1 VKEHRKLARRKKK
14 KEKKKH
20 LKEEKF
26 RDTMLEIGKWVKE
39 YRYPLLLGIAVVA
52 ILFVLLSMRSERR
65 ENLLTYAHNV
75 LRKDSVVGPKELK
88 DLVQRVEGEPIEPW
102 VMLRL
107 GTTLYDLYQKEDA
120 LTGDKTR
127 LKEARK
133 SFEDVVA
140 RFPANGSA
148 VFVAQKALK
157 TINEE
162 LAYEPANAVKDAFEG
177 TAPVPRTPPVP
188 RKTPPR
194 GATPRKA
201 PQPKKPEKT
210 AQPGG
215 PDTLKPEPEKKAVV
229 EEKPPVEE
237 KPASREDNR
246 EKPPVQPGSSESSK
260 EGQ

>member
-1 VKEHRKLARRKKK
+1 LARRKKK
-14 KEKKKH
+14 KEKKQF

-26 RDTMLEIGKWVKE
+26 RDSMLELGKWVKE
-39 YRYPLLLGIAVVA
+39 YRYPLLLGIAVIA

-65 ENLLTYAHNV
+65 ENLLAYAHNV
-75 LRKDSVVGPKELK
+75 LRKDSIVGPKELK
-88 DLVQRVEGEPIEPW
+88 DLAQRVEGEPIEPW

-133 SFEDVVA
+133 SFEGVLA
-140 RFPANGSA
+140 RFPGNGSA
-148 VFVAQKALK
+148 VFVARKALD
-157 TINEE
+157 TIDKE
-162 LAYEPANAVKDAFEG
+162 LAYKPPDAVRDAFEG
-177 TAPVPRTPPVP
+177 AAPVQQTPAGPREGPA
-188 RKTPPR
+188 R

-210 AQPGG
+210 AQSGKPGQ
-215 PDTLKPEPEKKAVV
+215 PDAQKPAPEEKAAAG
-229 EEKPPVEE
+229 EKPPAEQEPPSKEE
-237 KPASREDNR
+237 KRE
-246 EKPPVQPGSSESSK
+246 EPSGQPGSSEPRQ